1 MSPQRPNRSRI
12 TLNSLLLL
20 PKLLGL
26 LLNVE
31 VEDRPMKGSLPQE
44 MSYNCSRGAAGSFC
58 LHCLCCGGLSLTGY
72 GEEKAAYSTSEWNS
86 SLQNH
91 PSTRDGNH
99 TIICQ
104 TIYPELHSFSPSNC
118 KSTVK
123 LGVGLVNTV
132 EITPCLAR
140 NPLCPRQTLQG
151 AEEKSL
157 FTSPRRTGQSS
168 GMKFLP
174 SAVWQK
180 GMNTVECE
188 KLKN

>member
-151 AEEKSL
+151 AEERAC
-157 FTSPRRTGQSS
+157 SPVPGGLARALG
-168 GMKFLP
+168 
-174 SAVWQK
+174 
-180 GMNTVECE
+180 
-188 KLKN
+188 